1 MGIVTLDDPASVVN
15 AKARA
20 EGWPF
25 RCDSE
30 LVFDKAEL
38 NVLRDVWRAMAVKA
52 GIPRHSDARALD
64 SVLRR
69 LTILERLVDA
79 DGNRRFF
86 VRHQGTYLAAVMGN
100 NEGTFI
106 DERIPPE
113 LMPRWSTV
121 FDAVLDSAVP
131 LRVVVRFELQ
141 KLSYAAGEAFIA
153 PLSDENGA
161 TTLLLTG
168 VFIKPREDEGAAT
181 P

>member
-1 MGIVTLDDPASVVN
+1 MGIATRNDPASVVN

-79 DGNRRFF
+79 EGKRRYF

-100 NEGTFI
+100 SEGRFI
-106 DERIPPE
+106 DQGIPPA
-113 LMPRWSTV
+113 LMPRWTTV
-121 FDAVLDSAVP
+121 FDAVLDSAMP
-131 LRVVVRFELQ
+131 LRVLVQFEYE
-141 KLSYAAGEAFIA
+141 KLHYAAGEAFIA

-161 TTLLLTG
+161 TTLLLAG
-168 VFIKPREDEGAAT
+168 VYIKPREDEDAAT
-181 P
+181 T